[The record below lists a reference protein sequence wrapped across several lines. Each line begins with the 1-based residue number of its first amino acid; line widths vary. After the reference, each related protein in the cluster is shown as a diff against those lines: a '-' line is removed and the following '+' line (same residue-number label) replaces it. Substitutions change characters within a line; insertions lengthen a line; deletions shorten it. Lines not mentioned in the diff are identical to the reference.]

1 MQVCA
6 PAKEIKRIAL
16 VWNKIYKG
24 QCLAAR
30 ATREILASLGPGEPY
45 SGPPSRAKSIDSLV
59 IDAEDGDRPC
69 LYGGMFC
76 VTNE

>member
-30 ATREILASLGPGEPY
+30 AAREILASLGLGEP
-45 SGPPSRAKSIDSLV
+45 SLLGALHLGLSRLTLSSSMEKMGIGRV
-59 IDAEDGDRPC
+59 CMAEC
-69 LYGGMFC
+69 S
-76 VTNE
+76 V

>member
-30 ATREILASLGPGEPY
+30 ARAGDSGQSWTRRALLGALHPGLSRLTLSSSMEKMEIG
-45 SGPPSRAKSIDSLV
+45 RV
-59 IDAEDGDRPC
+59 CMAEC
-69 LYGGMFC
+69 F
-76 VTNE
+76 V